1 MSEYVLARVIHVLSV
16 VLWIGGVAMV
26 TTVLLPTL
34 AGMKSPSEAIAFF
47 GRFRRRFAAQ
57 ARYTTL
63 LVGISGFYMVYVLDA
78 WYRFAEWQYWW
89 MHTMVFI
96 WLVFSV
102 MLFVMEPR
110 ARRRQSNMPEQEV
123 SAGAFVK
130 IQRMHWILLSLS
142 LITVAGAVAGSH
154 GWLLFGS

>member
-34 AGMKSPSEAIAFF
+34 IGMKSSSEAMAFF
-47 GRFRRRFAAQ
+47 GRFRQRFAAQ

-63 LVGISGFYMVYVLDA
+63 LVGLSGFYMVYALDA
-78 WYRFAEWQYWW
+78 WYRFTEWQYWW

-110 ARRRQSNMPEQEV
+110 ARQRQSSMPAQDI
-123 SAGAFVK
+123 SMGAFVK
-130 IQRMHWILLSLS
+130 IQRMHWVLLSLS
-142 LITVAGAVAGSH
+142 MITVAGAVAGSH
-154 GWLLFGS
+154 GWLL